1 MRETDGQGRDISR
14 LPGKLKDSSFL
25 TGVRD
30 RAMPTSQVVQLQW
43 WLPKSGYFASI
54 MTNPRMERTWG
65 LDGRGAVRLAG
76 GWIWV
81 TGTCYTILFPLQVF
95 REFHNSTFWKRTSS
109 IGLSQ

>member
-14 LPGKLKDSSFL
+14 LPGKLKDSS
-25 TGVRD
+25 
-30 RAMPTSQVVQLQW
+30 
-43 WLPKSGYFASI
+43 FASI